1 MFWVWLS
8 TTPRY
13 RARLEQWIVASL
25 CKRNADCVFRLVE
38 AYPGVVGSSRRSEGR
53 GWVGITEDLPCA
65 CGPPRGNENQ
75 RRHPRESGGPLL
87 VRNTMDSRFPGNDV
101 FFEGDAGD
109 QNLRDC
115 AEGRGPQ
122 QHRTEFHPGDIP
134 EGEHKSH
141 RGAFNGCPSSRV

>member
-25 CKRNADCVFRLVE
+25 CKRNADGVFRLVE

-53 GWVGITEDLPCA
+53 GRMGM
-65 CGPPRGNENQ
+65 GN
-75 RRHPRESGGPLL
+75 
-87 VRNTMDSRFPGNDV
+87 V
-101 FFEGDAGD
+101 GD

-115 AEGRGPQ
+115 AEGRG
-122 QHRTEFHPGDIP
+122 
-134 EGEHKSH
+134 
-141 RGAFNGCPSSRV
+141 